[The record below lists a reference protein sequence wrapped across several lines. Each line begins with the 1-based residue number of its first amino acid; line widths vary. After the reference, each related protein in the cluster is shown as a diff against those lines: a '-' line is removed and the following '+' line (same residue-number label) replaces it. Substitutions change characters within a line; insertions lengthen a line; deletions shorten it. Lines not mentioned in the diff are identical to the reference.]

1 MFPWCGSNGGAFIIL
16 VDTREQNG
24 EYFKKVFDKAGIESD
39 ICTLPQSSGADYF
52 ISNTYGCAAIQ
63 RKDSMKEINGKPVS
77 DKYVS
82 AMEELRLGIL
92 PRLRDFCDN
101 PVLLVEESHKFGE
114 NGSLYR
120 KENKMLVETGLHASS
135 YYGFLE
141 SVRMMGVDVVTV
153 PATPDMLPTIWY
165 LISMD
170 GYLSREHY
178 PKHAKHFDVRQ
189 QALGA
194 LCCVPGIGEKRAVAA
209 LEHASLAGIANATK
223 VEGLTEKQTDK
234 VQKMLR
240 YHA

>member
-1 MFPWCGSNGGAFIIL
+1 
-16 VDTREQNG
+16 
-24 EYFKKVFDKAGIESD
+24 
-39 ICTLPQSSGADYF
+39 
-52 ISNTYGCAAIQ
+52 
-63 RKDSMKEINGKPVS
+63 MKEINGKPVS

-82 AMEELRLGIL
+82 AMEELRIEIL
-92 PRLRDFCDN
+92 PNLRSFCDN
-101 PVLLVEESHKFGE
+101 PVLLVEESHRFGE
-114 NGSLYR
+114 NGSLFR
-120 KENKMLVETGLHASS
+120 KEGKMFVETGLHASS

-165 LISMD
+165 LASMD

-178 PKHAKHFDVRQ
+178 PKHRKHFDVRQ

-209 LEHASLAGIANATK
+209 LENASLAGIANATR
-223 VEGLTEKQTDK
+223 VEGLTVTQTEK

-240 YHA
+240 YHV

>member
-1 MFPWCGSNGGAFIIL
+1 
-16 VDTREQNG
+16 
-24 EYFKKVFDKAGIESD
+24 
-39 ICTLPQSSGADYF
+39 
-52 ISNTYGCAAIQ
+52 
-63 RKDSMKEINGKPVS
+63 
-77 DKYVS
+77 
-82 AMEELRLGIL
+82 MEEHRLGIL
-92 PRLRDFCDN
+92 PRLRSFCDN

-141 SVRMMGVDVVTV
+141 SIRMMGVDVVTV

-165 LISMD
+165 LIAMD

-209 LEHASLAGIANATK
+209 LEHASIAGIANATK
-223 VEGLTEKQTDK
+223 VEGLTEKQMEK

-240 YHA
+240 YHQ